1 MDNLDEIRSERV
13 RLAAVIA
20 EAKGAEEKIAAL
32 DQVLALYDSRPE
44 PVSAPAPTRSATR
57 TRSRRRPRVSSSRP
71 ATIPCPDPNCDRMF
85 GTVQGARLHATR
97 AHRD

>member
-1 MDNLDEIRSERV
+1 MYNVDEIREERT

-32 DQVLALYDSRPE
+32 DQVLAVYDKRPE
-44 PVSAPAPTRSATR
+44 PPPSTVAARAPSR
-57 TRSRRRPRVSSSRP
+57 TSKRRPRVSSSRP
-71 ATIPCPDPNCDRMF
+71 ATYPCPDPNCDRMF
-85 GTVQGARLHATR
+85 TSGQGANLHASR